1 MTVVESSVDLEERI
15 THLQQLR
22 VLTEQ
27 VLTGRRLRE
36 RPEPAPPTYDREA
49 WKRLEDAGLTRLT
62 GREAVGGAGASWQ
75 EAGVLLSSI
84 GRTAADVPVAEHDL
98 LAGWLL
104 DRARMS
110 PVPGAVYSAAGVD
123 ALGNVPN
130 VPWGR
135 CVDRIALFG
144 THAGVRYIADV
155 DAQAVRWNPAE
166 NYAGEHRD
174 CGEVGAI
181 LSTGKALGAR
191 EGESLAMEF
200 SRRGAISRG
209 AMIAGAAERVLELVI
224 DHAESREQF
233 GRPISRF
240 QAVQALI
247 ADIGAEAALI
257 RAASDA
263 EVRIA
268 DVAPLTSTVAGFAV
282 AAATSCV
289 GHASSVVV
297 RNAHQVLG
305 AMGYTQEHAL
315 PRFTNR
321 ILSWRSEF
329 GSLRDWDREVLK
341 YAGDENRSL
350 WSYLVDGPGT
360 KADDNTRTEKA

>member
-1 MTVVESSVDLEERI
+1 MTTVQSSADPGER
-15 THLQQLR
+15 TAYLDDLR

-27 VLTGRRLRE
+27 VLTGRRLGE
-36 RPEPAPPTYDREA
+36 RPELGPPTCDRDA

-62 GREAVGGAGASWQ
+62 GREADGGADAGWQ
-75 EAGVLLSSI
+75 EAGVLLSSV
-84 GRTAADVPVAEHDL
+84 GRTAAEVPVAEHDL

-104 DRARMS
+104 DRAGIR

-123 ALGNVPN
+123 HLGNVFN

-135 CVDRIALFG
+135 CVDRVALFG
-144 THAGVRYIADV
+144 THGGIPYVADV
-155 DAQAVRWNPAE
+155 DVQAVRWKAAE
-166 NYAGEHRD
+166 NYAGEPRD
-174 CGEVGAI
+174 NGEVGAV
-181 LSTGKALGAR
+181 LSTGNPLGAH
-191 EGESLAMEF
+191 EAESLAVEF

-224 DHAESREQF
+224 DHAGSREQF
-233 GRPISRF
+233 GRPIGKF

-257 RAASDA
+257 HAASDA

-268 DVAPLTSTVAGFAV
+268 DVAPLASTAAGFAV
-282 AAATSCV
+282 AAATSCI

-329 GSLRDWDREVLK
+329 GSLRDWDREVMQ

-360 KADDNTRTEKA
+360 EAAANTRTEKA